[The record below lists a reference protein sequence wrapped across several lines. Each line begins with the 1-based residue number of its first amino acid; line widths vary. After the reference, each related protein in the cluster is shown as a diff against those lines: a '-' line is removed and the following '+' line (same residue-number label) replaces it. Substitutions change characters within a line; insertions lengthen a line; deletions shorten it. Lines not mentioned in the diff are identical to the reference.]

1 MTLIGQIL
9 VSINRIIIKG
19 VFPSFVIQLKMLR
32 FVCFSQIFVGQL
44 KHASLDVTSALLWL

>member
-9 VSINRIIIKG
+9 VSINRNRIKG

-44 KHASLDVTSALLWL
+44 KHSSLDVSSVLLWS